1 VGAKRSLQ
9 LDSPGKTP
17 IQFAQEY
24 MAKRQV
30 YWLIKAQKRAN
41 GLV

>member
-1 VGAKRSLQ
+1 M
-9 LDSPGKTP
+9 
-17 IQFAQEY
+17 QFAQEY